1 MQAAPLDNPRYYLAN
16 FDTLIDWVCQCHADL
31 LTEAE
36 RATVDAITR
45 LPDASRALLVRL
57 LMRKG
62 DHFERSQLHYAEIG
76 AIEAASQ
83 PLITPL
89 ADSAT
94 PDGLCRHNADLT
106 LDEML
111 ALVTLPRLRAAFA
124 ELPRS
129 TPKRR
134 MHDAISELLG
144 DVTPRPLP
152 AWLNDPAADT
162 LSVGLGE
169 LSRRLSLMF
178 FGNLRQNLSDFVL
191 SELGLLRCETVAL
204 SPASRAFTHRWEVDR
219 YLALEQL
226 REDWQQASER
236 LGRTANAE
244 LERHWQRIVAA
255 LDATPSAAA
264 NEIHSEPSATH
275 QLTDAHATDG
285 RAIDDRANAW
295 LAQRRDRLRFS
306 LARDAERKGWHQAA
320 ARQYAC
326 LEDSAYAPRAMPR
339 RVRALELS
347 GDISAAH
354 ALASERLARA
364 EITLDE
370 QLALERA
377 LPRLCRGLG
386 LPAPRRAKAPTTPQ
400 ITLTVPDL
408 ATSAA
413 DGIHG
418 VERAAAHALATPE
431 APVFYVENGLI
442 PALFTL
448 LCWEALFAPL
458 PGAFFH
464 AFHTGPADLYRP
476 DFVSRRQAAFEAC
489 FARLKEGSY
498 RKVIRER
505 HQQKQGIQAPFV
517 HWELLSEQLLNHA
530 LDCIPPAHLEA
541 CFRHL
546 LANPREHRA
555 GLPDL
560 IQFFPEHSSDR
571 YRLIEVKAPTDRLQD
586 NQRQWLALYARHAIP
601 ALECRV
607 EWLSATEASVDECS
621 QYKAPPA
628 S

>member
-16 FDTLIDWVCQCHADL
+16 FDTLLDWVCQCHADL
-31 LTEAE
+31 LTETE

-45 LPDASRALLVRL
+45 LPEPSRALLVRL

-62 DHFERSQLHYAEIG
+62 DHFEVTQLHYVEIG
-76 AIEAASQ
+76 AIEAASK
-83 PLITPL
+83 PLIIPI

-94 PDGLCRHNADLT
+94 PDGLCRLNADLS
-106 LDEML
+106 LEEML
-111 ALVTLPRLRAAFA
+111 SLVTLPRLKDAFP

-134 MHDAISELLG
+134 MPDAISELLG
-144 DVTPRPLP
+144 DTTPRPLP
-152 AWLNDPAADT
+152 EWLNDPAANT

-178 FGNLRQNLSDFVL
+178 FGNLRQTLSDFVL
-191 SELGLLRCETVAL
+191 SELGLLRCEAVAL
-204 SPASRAFTHRWEVDR
+204 SPDSRAFTQRWEVDR

-226 REDWQQASER
+226 REDWQAARER
-236 LGRTANAE
+236 LNRETAHAE
-244 LERHWQRIVAA
+244 LEPHWQRIISA
-255 LDATPSAAA
+255 LDEVTSSEGDATEV
-264 NEIHSEPSATH
+264 N
-275 QLTDAHATDG
+275 
-285 RAIDDRANAW
+285 RANAW

-306 LARDAERKGWHQAA
+306 LARDAERQGWHHVAA
-320 ARQYAC
+320 LQYAC

-354 ALASERLARA
+354 ALACERLARTD
-364 EITLDE
+364 ITLDE

-386 LPAPRRAKAPTTPQ
+386 LPAPRRAKAPATPQ

-413 DGIHG
+413 AGIHG

-431 APVFYVENGLI
+431 APVFYVENGLL

-448 LCWEALFAPL
+448 LCWDVLFAPL

-476 DFVSRRQAAFEAC
+476 DFVNRRQAAFEDC
-489 FARLKEGSY
+489 FARLSDGRY
-498 RKVIRER
+498 RETIRER

-517 HWELLSEQLLNHA
+517 HWPLLSEELLSHA

-560 IQFFPEHSSDR
+560 IQFFPENTRER
-571 YRLIEVKAPTDRLQD
+571 YRMIEVKAPTDRLQD
-586 NQRQWLALYARHAIP
+586 NQRQWLALFARHAIP

-607 EWLSATEASVDECS
+607 EWQTVNASDASAEDEATAR
-621 QYKAPPA
+621 KAPA
-628 S
+628 AR